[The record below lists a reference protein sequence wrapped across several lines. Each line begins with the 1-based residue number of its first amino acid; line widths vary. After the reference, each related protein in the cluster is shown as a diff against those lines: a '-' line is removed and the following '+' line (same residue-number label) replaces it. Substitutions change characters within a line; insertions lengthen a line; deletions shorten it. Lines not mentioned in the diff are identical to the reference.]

1 MVWRG
6 LKMNM
11 DMNLANDIL
20 DKATEELV
28 SAQQVVIIDVPPER
42 EVVLHK
48 GHEPR
53 PNGGLPLRNIVIL
66 GQRLV
71 DNVVE
76 PLLAEL
82 GAQLGREVVVLLR
95 RAGLDLQP
103 GAQFIAVLRPHVLAD
118 LREELDDERH
128 CGRVAMCAAW
138 RSLA

>member
-1 MVWRG
+1 MAWHG
-6 LKMNM
+6 LKM
-11 DMNLANDIL
+11 DMAKGIL

-28 SAQQVVIIDVPPER
+28 SAQQVVIVDVPPER

-48 GHEPR
+48 GHKPR
-53 PNGGLPLRNIVIL
+53 PNGGLPLRYIVIL

-71 DNVVE
+71 DDVVE

-118 LREELDDERH
+118 LREELYDERH
-128 CGRVAMCAAW
+128 CGRWTTRAVW
-138 RSLA
+138 PSLG